1 MNDATLAF
9 IHRHRTDDVHSLAL
23 KAHGHDDVDLPM
35 ALQQIAGWQTARRKL
50 PSWACIDGLHYPPHL
65 SMEQCS
71 SEDTARYKTRLVERL
86 LATQNDATEGEE
98 PTLTDLTGG
107 FGVDFSFMAKGFKRA
122 VYVEQQDALCQLAR
136 HNFPLLGLSHAEVCC
151 SDAETYLQQ
160 MDKSTVIF
168 MDPARRDAHGQRTFA
183 IADCTP
189 DAARLKDLLM
199 QKAQWVVLK
208 LSPMLDWHKAVADLQ
223 PYVCEVHIVAVAN
236 ECRELLL
243 VLCQHPAAPL
253 EVFCVN
259 DAHLFR
265 FSPSSPASSPVNC
278 GSAAVPDPP
287 SPLYLYEPNAAIMKA
302 GCFAHLS
309 QAFRLQPLSP
319 NSHLFLSPTLS
330 DAFPG
335 RRFTVLS
342 VCSLNKK
349 QLRQA
354 LQDIDRANIAV
365 RNFPL
370 TAPELR
376 RRLRLAD
383 GGPTYIFGTTD
394 AQGQHCLF
402 ICTKM

>member
-23 KAHGHDDVDLPM
+23 KAHGHDDVDLPL

-50 PSWACIDGLHYPPHL
+50 PSWACIDGLRYPPHL

-86 LATQNDATEGEE
+86 LATQNDTTEGEE
-98 PTLTDLTGG
+98 PALTDLTGG

-122 VYVEQQDALCQLAR
+122 VYVERQDALCQLAR

-168 MDPARRDAHGQRTFA
+168 
-183 IADCTP
+183 
-189 DAARLKDLLM
+189 M

-265 FSPSSPASSPVNC
+265 FSPSSPAACPVNS

-287 SPLYLYEPNAAIMKA
+287 SPLYLYEPNASIMKA

-335 RRFTVLS
+335 RRFSILS

-354 LQDIDRANIAV
+354 LQGIDRANIAV

-370 TAPELR
+370 TVPELR